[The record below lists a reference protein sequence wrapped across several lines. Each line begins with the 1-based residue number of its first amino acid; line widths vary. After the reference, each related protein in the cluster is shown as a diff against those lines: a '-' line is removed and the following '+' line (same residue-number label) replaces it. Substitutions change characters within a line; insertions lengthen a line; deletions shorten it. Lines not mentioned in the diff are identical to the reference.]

1 MNQLNDPTWLAQLTP
16 SAILSVIVVTLC
28 VVVLALWRRDE
39 KRDAERLEAGKKRDE
54 RITALESK
62 QDEHAAQYREL
73 AERVTDVVAQTKH
86 VMERVLD
93 KLK

>member
-1 MNQLNDPTWLAQLTP
+1 MNPLDDHTWLAQLTP
-16 SAILSVIVVTLC
+16 SAILSVIVV
-28 VVVLALWRRDE
+28 ALWGRDE
-39 KRDAERLEAGKKRDE
+39 KAGKKRDE

-62 QDEHAAQYREL
+62 QDAHAEQYREL

-93 KLK
+93 KLQ